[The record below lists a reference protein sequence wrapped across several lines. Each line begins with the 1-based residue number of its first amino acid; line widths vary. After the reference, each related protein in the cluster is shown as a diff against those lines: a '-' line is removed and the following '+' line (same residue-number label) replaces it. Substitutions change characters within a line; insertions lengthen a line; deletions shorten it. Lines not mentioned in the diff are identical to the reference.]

1 MDEQNFLDMGFSQL
15 SPRLPK
21 ARLREGDFDRKGY
34 PPLDPW
40 APLGAPDL
48 RHAPYRL
55 EGKYLPKA
63 LKKLTIEDHIEI
75 TVSDGMLA
83 IFAYDYG
90 QVAICK
96 TKARKLIEF
105 LIAKLPELQD
115 EPG

>member
-1 MDEQNFLDMGFSQL
+1 MGRRWINDGRAEFSGYGIFAAF
-15 SPRLPK
+15 SPP
-21 ARLREGDFDRKGY
+21 
-34 PPLDPW
+34 
-40 APLGAPDL
+40 PLGAPDL